1 MPPAPPSSWRSAVD
15 ELSPAGPERAQS
27 GAHSATAGEQRSG
40 RTGRG
45 GPGSEGTTP
54 MGLQFEVREEAPRD
68 HDRWRG
74 PSTRAATAE
83 GAAAEGAPRRLAVR
97 PVIRSASGSY
107 VKANIAW
114 GSFAHQV
121 NRLALDPAHHRW
133 FAQFAALHRATRPPH
148 AVPETDW
155 LTLDDFLSPLLWQL
169 LAEARRLGIAL
180 VSSAKA
186 GTVQVSGCASVS
198 FDARQRSGDLRLTPL
213 VAFAETPG
221 AADDS
226 GAEARDHPGGTREEG
241 DETDIDLHP
250 AQHAG
255 AIGDHGIYAYDLGR
269 PKRPRIELAPAAHP
283 LTIEEQRALGRP
295 AITVPAADTA
305 QFFEE
310 YYPALRRG
318 ILLTSSDGSVALP
331 TVAPPTLVLTA
342 RFLADDVLTLD
353 WDWVGL
359 RDPASERH
367 TRDAAREQ
375 LGTALRR
382 FPAAAALE
390 IDADAPPVTL
400 DGVTAAAFA
409 EKGLAV
415 LDALENVRVD
425 VIGPRPAYRELI
437 GHPDISITHV
447 ETLKRDW
454 FDLGIV
460 VNINGYRVPFGPL
473 FKALAK
479 GRTRLLMVDK
489 TYLSLEHPAFDRLRE
504 LLEESTALDEW
515 ETGLRV
521 SRHQAARL
529 ADFDDTADET
539 PDALAWRQAVRAAQ
553 QLASATDDPV
563 PPTPVPATVSAT
575 LRPYQKAGFDWLAFL
590 HRNRLGGVLADD
602 MGLGKTL
609 QTLALIAHA
618 REHPAA
624 GAVDG
629 AGTAAQPP
637 GAPGAGA
644 AVHPPPFLVVAP
656 TSVVGTWQAEA
667 AHFTPGLDVRALT
680 ATQGSSARL
689 AEAAAGADVVVTS
702 YALFRL
708 DAAHYRALDWAGL
721 VLDEAQFVKN
731 HLSKAHEAARE
742 LDVPFRL
749 AITGTP
755 LENNLLELWALLD
768 IVAPGLFPS
777 ARLFAEKFQ
786 RPIERGIDPRA
797 LATLRQR
804 IRPVLLRRT
813 KDAVAPELPEKQ
825 EQVLPVELSPAHR
838 HLYDTVLQ
846 RERQK
851 LFGLLDDLD
860 RNRFIVFRSLT
871 LLRMLSLDASLIDDA
886 HASIPSSKLDV
897 LVEQLTEVIGEGH
910 RSLVFSQF
918 TSYLAKVAARLD
930 SEGIAYEYLDGS
942 TRRRPE
948 VVERFRAGSAPV
960 FLISLKAGGFGLT
973 LTEAD
978 YVYLLDPWWNPAS
991 ESQAIDRT
999 HRIGQEHPVN
1009 VYRLVASD
1017 TIEEKVMALKEHK
1030 AELFDAVLDDDALFS
1045 RSLTADDLRAL
1056 LA

>member
-1 MPPAPPSSWRSAVD
+1 MPPAPPPNWRSAVD
-15 ELSPAGPERAQS
+15 ELSP
-27 GAHSATAGEQRSG
+27 
-40 RTGRG
+40 
-45 GPGSEGTTP
+45 PGSERAPAGARTAETGGSGSEGSTP

-83 GAAAEGAPRRLAVR
+83 GAASEGAPRRLAVR
-97 PVIRSASGSY
+97 PVIRSGSGSY
-107 VKANIAW
+107 VKANVTW
-114 GSFAHQV
+114 GSFTHQV

-148 AVPETDW
+148 VVPETDW

-186 GTVQVSGCASVS
+186 GTVQVSGWASVS

-213 VAFAETPG
+213 VAFTEAS
-221 AADDS
+221 ADAS
-226 GAEARDHPGGTREEG
+226 GARRRGDHGDDEE
-241 DETDIDLHP
+241 DDAHHP

-255 AIGDHGIYAYDLGR
+255 AIGDHGIYAYDLTSA
-269 PKRPRIELAPAAHP
+269 KRPRVVLAPSAHP
-283 LTIEEQRALGRP
+283 LSTEEQRALGRP
-295 AITVPAADTA
+295 AITVPAADTG

-318 ILLTSSDGSVALP
+318 ILLASADGSVALP
-331 TVAPPTLVLTA
+331 TVPPPTLVLTA

-353 WDWVGL
+353 WEWVGL
-359 RDPASERH
+359 RDATSELRIAE
-367 TRDAAREQ
+367 AAREQ
-375 LGTALRR
+375 LDSALRR

-390 IDADAPPVTL
+390 IDSNAPPVTL

-409 EKGLAV
+409 EKALPA
-415 LDALENVRVD
+415 LDALPDVRVD

-460 VNINGYRVPFGPL
+460 VNIGGYRVPFGPL

-489 TYLSLEHPAFDRLRE
+489 TYLSLEHPAFDRMRE

-521 SRHQAARL
+521 SRHQAARF
-529 ADFDDTADET
+529 AEFDDTADES

-553 QLASATDDPV
+553 QLARATDAPV

-590 HRNRLGGVLADD
+590 HGNRLGGVLADD

-618 REHPAA
+618 REHPAE
-624 GAVDG
+624 G
-629 AGTAAQPP
+629 
-637 GAPGAGA
+637 GAGA
-644 AVHPPPFLVVAP
+644 AAVGEPVTTTDARAGATAHPPPFLVVAP

-667 AHFTPGLDVRALT
+667 AHFTPGLVVRAVT
-680 ATQGSSARL
+680 TTQGSIAPL
-689 AEAAAGADVVVTS
+689 AEVAAGADIVVTS

-813 KDAVAPELPEKQ
+813 KDAVAPELPTKQ

-886 HASIPSSKLDV
+886 HSSIPSSKLDV
-897 LVEQLTEVIGEGH
+897 LVEQLDEVIGEGH

-930 SEGIAYEYLDGS
+930 AEGIAYEYLDGS
-942 TRRRPE
+942 TRRRSE
-948 VVERFRAGSAPV
+948 VVQRFREGTAPV

-1009 VYRLVASD
+1009 VYRLVATD

-1030 AELFDAVLDDDALFS
+1030 AELFDAVLDDDALFA
-1045 RSLTADDLRAL
+1045 RALTADDLRGL
-1056 LA
+1056 LG

>member
-1 MPPAPPSSWRSAVD
+1 
-15 ELSPAGPERAQS
+15 
-27 GAHSATAGEQRSG
+27 
-40 RTGRG
+40 
-45 GPGSEGTTP
+45 

-83 GAAAEGAPRRLAVR
+83 GAAAVGAPRRLAVR
-97 PVIRSASGSY
+97 PVIRSGSGSY
-107 VKANIAW
+107 VKANVTW
-114 GSFAHQV
+114 GSFTHQV

-133 FAQFAALHRATRPPH
+133 FAQFAALHRATRPAH
-148 AVPETDW
+148 VVPETDW

-180 VSSAKA
+180 VSSAKS
-186 GTVQVSGCASVS
+186 GTVQVGGCASVS

-213 VAFAETPG
+213 VAFTGPS
-221 AADDS
+221 AAGDS
-226 GAEARDHPGGTREEG
+226 TEAHPGDATG
-241 DETDIDLHP
+241 DENLEDDLDTDRDDRHP

-255 AIGDHGIYAYDLGR
+255 AIGDHGIYAYDLSSA
-269 PKRPRIELAPAAHP
+269 KRPQVVLAPSAHP
-283 LTIEEQRALGRP
+283 LTTEEQRALGRP
-295 AITVPAADTA
+295 AITVPAGDTA

-318 ILLTSSDGSVALP
+318 ILLASSDGSVELP
-331 TVAPPTLVLTA
+331 TVPPPTLVLTA

-353 WDWVGL
+353 WEWVGL
-359 RDPASERH
+359 RDPVSEAR
-367 TRDAAREQ
+367 TRDTAREQ
-375 LGTALRR
+375 LDTVLRR
-382 FPAAAALE
+382 FPAAAVE

-409 EKGLAV
+409 EKALPA
-415 LDALENVRVD
+415 LDALPNIRVD

-437 GHPDISITHV
+437 GHPDISITQV

-460 VNINGYRVPFGPL
+460 INIGGYRVPFGPL

-504 LLEESTALDEW
+504 LLEESTTLDEW

-521 SRHQAARL
+521 SRHQAARF
-529 ADFDDTADET
+529 AEFDDTADES
-539 PDALAWRQAVRAAQ
+539 PDALTWRQAVRAAQ
-553 QLASATDDPV
+553 QLAQATDAPV
-563 PPTPVPATVSAT
+563 PPTPLPATVSAT

-590 HRNRLGGVLADD
+590 HRNRLGGILADD

-618 REHPAA
+618 REHP
-624 GAVDG
+624 
-629 AGTAAQPP
+629 PEP
-637 GAPGAGA
+637 GAA
-644 AVHPPPFLVVAP
+644 HPPPFLVVAP

-667 AHFTPGLDVRALT
+667 AHFTPGLDVRAVT
-680 ATQGSSARL
+680 TTRGSRAAL
-689 AEAAAGADVVVTS
+689 AEAVAGADVVVTS

-813 KDAVAPELPEKQ
+813 KDAVAPELPAKQ

-886 HASIPSSKLDV
+886 HDSIPSSKLDV
-897 LVEQLTEVIGEGH
+897 LVEQLGEVIGEGH

-930 SEGIAYEYLDGS
+930 AEGIAYEYLDGS

-948 VVERFRAGSAPV
+948 VVQRFRDGTAPV

-1009 VYRLVASD
+1009 VYRLVATD

-1056 LA
+1056 LS

>member
-1 MPPAPPSSWRSAVD
+1 
-15 ELSPAGPERAQS
+15 
-27 GAHSATAGEQRSG
+27 
-40 RTGRG
+40 
-45 GPGSEGTTP
+45 

-97 PVIRSASGSY
+97 PVIRSVSGSY
-107 VKANIAW
+107 VKANVTW
-114 GSFAHQV
+114 GSFTHQV

-148 AVPETDW
+148 VVPETDW

-213 VAFAETPG
+213 VAFTER
-221 AADDS
+221 AADAGDD
-226 GAEARDHPGGTREEG
+226 ARRDDHG
-241 DETDIDLHP
+241 DDDDENDDLHP

-255 AIGDHGIYAYDLGR
+255 AIGDHGIYAYDLTSA
-269 PKRPRIELAPAAHP
+269 KRPRIVLAPAAHP
-283 LTIEEQRALGRP
+283 LSIEEQRALGRP
-295 AITVPAADTA
+295 AITVPAADTG

-318 ILLTSSDGSVALP
+318 ILLASADGSVALP
-331 TVAPPTLVLTA
+331 TVPPPTLVLTA

-353 WDWVGL
+353 WEWVGL
-359 RDPASERH
+359 RDAVSELRIAE
-367 TRDAAREQ
+367 AAREQ
-375 LGTALRR
+375 LDTVLRR

-390 IDADAPPVTL
+390 IDAEAPPVTL

-409 EKGLAV
+409 EKALPA
-415 LDALENVRVD
+415 LDALPDVRVD

-460 VNINGYRVPFGPL
+460 VNIGGYRVPFGPL

-504 LLEESTALDEW
+504 LLEESTTLDEW

-521 SRHQAARL
+521 SRHQAARF
-529 ADFDDTADET
+529 AEFDDTADES

-553 QLASATDDPV
+553 QLARATDASV
-563 PPTPVPATVSAT
+563 PPTPVPATVSVT

-590 HRNRLGGVLADD
+590 HRNGLGGILADD

-618 REHPAA
+618 REHRAE
-624 GAVDG
+624 G
-629 AGTAAQPP
+629 
-637 GAPGAGA
+637 GAGA
-644 AVHPPPFLVVAP
+644 AAHPPPFLVVAP

-667 AHFTPGLDVRALT
+667 AHFTPGLVVRAVT
-680 ATQGSSARL
+680 TTQGSAARL
-689 AEAAAGADVVVTS
+689 AEVAAGADIVVTS

-813 KDAVAPELPEKQ
+813 KDAVAPELPAKQ

-886 HASIPSSKLDV
+886 HSSIPSSKLDV
-897 LVEQLTEVIGEGH
+897 LVEQLGEVIGEGH

-930 SEGIAYEYLDGS
+930 AEGIAYEYLDGS

-948 VVERFRAGSAPV
+948 VVQRFREGTAPV

-999 HRIGQEHPVN
+999 HRIGQERPVN
-1009 VYRLVASD
+1009 VYRLVATD

-1030 AELFDAVLDDDALFS
+1030 AELFDAVLDDDALFA
-1045 RSLTADDLRAL
+1045 RALTADDLRGL